1 MAAKKEAVVVMRNFL
16 EEYLTMAK
24 ERCDKARLKQ
34 FCRLTVEY
42 FENMAVVTVM
52 IADRV
57 QIACFIEEDLN
68 SYWPVF
74 TYWLTR
80 EQRIPII
87 ARMYRQGVSGTK
99 IAQFMKLSPA
109 TIYTDLKYVRN
120 VMPFKIDKRIDLR
133 KSQQRPSRII
143 HDGDFK
149 LAALNFEAQRLDM
162 QNAFIESR
170 GQTLQ

>member
-1 MAAKKEAVVVMRNFL
+1 MPTKKQEPQRNFL
-16 EEYLTMAK
+16 EEYITLAK

-42 FENMAVVTVM
+42 FENMAVVTIM
-52 IADRV
+52 IAERV
-57 QIACFIEEDLN
+57 QVACFIEEDLN

-87 ARMYRQGVSGTK
+87 ARMYRQGMSGTQ
-99 IAQFMKLSPA
+99 IAKFLKLAPA
-109 TIYTDLKYVRN
+109 TIYRDLGYIRQAQ
-120 VMPFKIDKRIDLR
+120 PFKIDNRITLRRSDLR
-133 KSQQRPSRII
+133 ASRII
-143 HDGDFK
+143 ADGDFK
-149 LAALNFEAQRLDM
+149 LAALNFEAQKLDM
-162 QNAFIESR
+162 KSAFLEAR

>member
-1 MAAKKEAVVVMRNFL
+1 MPTKKQEPQRNFL
-16 EEYLTMAK
+16 EEYIALAK
-24 ERCDKARLKQ
+24 DRCDKARHKQ
-34 FCRLTVEY
+34 FCRLMCEY
-42 FENMAVVTVM
+42 FENMAVVTIM

-57 QIACFIEEDLN
+57 QVACFIEEDLN

-87 ARMYRQGVSGTK
+87 ARMYKQGMSGTK
-99 IAQFMKLSPA
+99 IAQFLKLAPA
-109 TIYTDLKYVRN
+109 TIYRDLGYIRN
-120 VMPFKIDKRIDLR
+120 VQPFKIDNRTSLRAGDLR
-133 KSQQRPSRII
+133 ASRII

-149 LAALNFEAQRLDM
+149 LAALNFEAQKLDM
-162 QNAFIESR
+162 KRAFVEAK

>member
-1 MAAKKEAVVVMRNFL
+1 MAATKKEIQRNFL
-16 EEYLTMAK
+16 EEYIALAK
-24 ERCDKARLKQ
+24 ERCDKARTKH
-34 FCRLTVEY
+34 FCRLMVEY
-42 FENMAVVTVM
+42 FENMAVVTIM

-57 QIACFIEEDLN
+57 QVACFIEEDLN

-87 ARMYRQGVSGTK
+87 ARMYRQGMSGTK
-99 IAQFMKLSPA
+99 IATFLKLAPA
-109 TIYTDLKYVRN
+109 TIYRDLGYIRN
-120 VMPFKIDKRIDLR
+120 VQPFKIENRTTLR
-133 KSQQRPSRII
+133 ASDMRQSRII

-149 LAALNFEAQRLDM
+149 LAALNFEAQKLDM
-162 QNAFIESR
+162 QKAFVEAR